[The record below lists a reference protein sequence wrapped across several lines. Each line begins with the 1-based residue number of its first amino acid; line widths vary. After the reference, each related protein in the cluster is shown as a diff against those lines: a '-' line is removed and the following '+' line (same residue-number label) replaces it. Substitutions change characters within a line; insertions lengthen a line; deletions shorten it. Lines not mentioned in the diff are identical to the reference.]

1 MAAALG
7 CPPCDIDK
15 RFLSCQAKLVA
26 GDQFEVFVVVAVGL
40 VELAVETAH
49 LGHVVVEFGLHG
61 IIACLDEAVVRVFG
75 LGIVVHQAV
84 ALANLK
90 VDAVLLSP
98 VARHTVVGLLVA
110 LQCKDVL
117 LILELLVGLGGDTV
131 LCHGHTG
138 PKQGYS
144 Q

>member
-7 CPPCDIDK
+7 CPTCDIDK

-84 ALANLK
+84 ALANLE
-90 VDAVLLSP
+90 VDAVLLRP
-98 VARHTVVGLLVA
+98 VARHTVVGLLVT
-110 LQCKDVL
+110 LQCKGIL
-117 LILELLVGLGGDTV
+117 LVLELLVSLGSDTV
-131 LCHGHTG
+131 LRRGHA
-138 PKQGYS
+138 
-144 Q
+144 